1 MATANPRVIT
11 SYRAF
16 WPHYLQEH
24 AVPSTRYVHI
34 AGTLVAI
41 VLLIASLVLFNGW
54 LVVAAIIAGYG
65 PAFTTHYLI
74 EKNRPLTL
82 RHPLWSFAAD
92 IQMTLAWLTGRLTAE
107 LRKAS
112 VGPP

>member
-1 MATANPRVIT
+1 MANAKPRVIT
-11 SYRAF
+11 SYRTF

-24 AVPSTRYVHI
+24 ATPSTRYVHI

-41 VLLIASLVLFNGW
+41 ALLIASLVLFNGW
-54 LVVAAIIAGYG
+54 LVVLAILAGYG

-82 RHPLWSFAAD
+82 RYPLWSFAAD
-92 IQMTLAWLTGRLTAE
+92 LHMTFAWLGGRLTAE
-107 LRKAS
+107 LRKAGVS
-112 VGPP
+112 PP

>member
-1 MATANPRVIT
+1 MANANPRVID
-11 SYRAF
+11 SYRTF

-24 AVPSTRYVHI
+24 ASPSTRYVHI

-41 VLLIASLVLFNGW
+41 ALLIASLVLFNGW
-54 LVVAAIIAGYG
+54 LVVAAIVAGYG

-92 IQMTLAWLTGRLTAE
+92 LHMTFAWVAGRLTTE
-107 LRKAS
+107 LRKA
-112 VGPP
+112 GIAAP

>member
-1 MATANPRVIT
+1 MASSNPQVIN
-11 SYRAF
+11 SYRTF

-24 AVPSTRYVHI
+24 AMPLTRNIHI
-34 AGTLVAI
+34 AGTLAAI
-41 VLLIASLVLFNGW
+41 ALLIASLVLFNGW
-54 LVVAAIIAGYG
+54 LVVAALAAGYG

-92 IQMTLAWLTGRLTAE
+92 IHMTFAWLSGRLTAE
-107 LRKAS
+107 LRKAG
-112 VGPP
+112 VAPQ

>member
-1 MATANPRVIT
+1 MATSNTRVIT
-11 SYRAF
+11 SYRTF

-24 AVPSTRYVHI
+24 TAPSTRYVHI

-41 VLLIASLVLFNGW
+41 ALLIASLVLFNGW
-54 LVVAAIIAGYG
+54 LVMAAIAAGYG
-65 PAFTTHYLI
+65 PAFTTHYVI

-92 IQMTLAWLTGRLTAE
+92 IHMTFAWLMGRLTAE
-107 LRKAS
+107 LQKAGV
-112 VGPP
+112 VGR